1 VTDFVRL
8 REAFSNYLQT
18 VLGKKVEWMVQDLLD
33 IVMNLE
39 KEVVKV

>member
-1 VTDFVRL
+1 MTDFVRL
-8 REAFSNYLQT
+8 QQAFTDYLLT